1 MTRTSTTG
9 EEVMRSFVQHE
20 HSDLAAGIEH
30 IHATACELA
39 ALPADR
45 MSGRVLEVSHWID
58 HVLKPHMLWEETWL
72 LPQVDHRAHTPWLAR
87 LVRFDHRQIIRRAE
101 ALASDRVR
109 LTHGPERDATADTRC
124 DLFAIEALL
133 RAHLEREEQFLLPLL
148 DPD

>member
-20 HSDLAAGIEH
+20 HHDLAAGIEH
-30 IHATACELA
+30 IHMTACELA
-39 ALPADR
+39 SLPADR
-45 MSGRVLEVSHWID
+45 MSSR
-58 HVLKPHMLWEETWL
+58 VLKPHMLWEETWL

-87 LVRFDHRQIIRRAE
+87 LVRFDHRQIAHRAE
-101 ALASDRVR
+101 ALASDRIR

-148 DPD
+148 GPD